1 MKFTCFKKDISK
13 ALNIV
18 SKAVTTRTTMP
29 ILKGILLKVEDNTLT
44 LTAYDLDILIE
55 TKISVTGYENG
66 ELVVKAKLFNEIIKK
81 LPGEEV
87 NISSDE
93 SIFVP
98 PDQVIPESEEVNIS
112 NYENKVIIKSDKS
125 EFKIH
130 GQSSDEFPSAG
141 DVSEK
146 ESIILKSDDFIDMI
160 NKTSFAASLEESRGI
175 IVGVLISLKQNF
187 LTMVALDGF
196 RVALNNRAVP
206 NEKEKNII
214 VTAKILSEVASL
226 LSEAEN
232 VSEISIVLDD
242 RKAKIN
248 IDNTKVIIRL
258 LEGEFISYESII
270 PKNSKVKVT
279 AGKDDLYNAI
289 ERASLLSREGKNNLV
304 KLEIKDN
311 SIIISS
317 KSEAGNLIEEIFVDK
332 EGEDLEIGFNAK
344 YLSDALKAIDD
355 ESIILNF
362 DSSVSPCSI
371 TPLIGSSF
379 THLVLP
385 VRI

>member
-130 GQSSDEFPSAG
+130 GQSADEFPSAG

-270 PKNSKVKVT
+270 PENSKVKVT

-304 KLEIKDN
+304 KFEIKDN
-311 SIIISS
+311 SIVISS

-371 TPLIGSSF
+371 TPLVGSSF

>member
-125 EFKIH
+125 EFKIY
-130 GQSSDEFPSAG
+130 GKSSDEFPSAG

-311 SIIISS
+311 SIVISS

-371 TPLIGSSF
+371 TPLVGSSF

>member
-87 NISSDE
+87 NISNDE

-371 TPLIGSSF
+371 TPLVGSSF

>member
-130 GQSSDEFPSAG
+130 GQSADEFPLAG

-311 SIIISS
+311 SIVISS

-371 TPLIGSSF
+371 TPLVGSSF

>member
-87 NISSDE
+87 NIS
-93 SIFVP
+93 
-98 PDQVIPESEEVNIS
+98 

-130 GQSSDEFPSAG
+130 GQSADEFPSAG

-311 SIIISS
+311 SIVISS

-371 TPLIGSSF
+371 TPLVGSSF

>member
-311 SIIISS
+311 SIVISS

-371 TPLIGSSF
+371 TPLVGSSF

>member
-125 EFKIH
+125 EI
-130 GQSSDEFPSAG
+130 G
-141 DVSEK
+141 
-146 ESIILKSDDFIDMI
+146 
-160 NKTSFAASLEESRGI
+160 
-175 IVGVLISLKQNF
+175 
-187 LTMVALDGF
+187 
-196 RVALNNRAVP
+196 RAHV
-206 NEKEKNII
+206 
-214 VTAKILSEVASL
+214 
-226 LSEAEN
+226 
-232 VSEISIVLDD
+232 
-242 RKAKIN
+242 
-248 IDNTKVIIRL
+248 
-258 LEGEFISYESII
+258 
-270 PKNSKVKVT
+270 
-279 AGKDDLYNAI
+279 
-289 ERASLLSREGKNNLV
+289 
-304 KLEIKDN
+304 
-311 SIIISS
+311 
-317 KSEAGNLIEEIFVDK
+317 
-332 EGEDLEIGFNAK
+332 
-344 YLSDALKAIDD
+344 
-355 ESIILNF
+355 
-362 DSSVSPCSI
+362 
-371 TPLIGSSF
+371 
-379 THLVLP
+379 
-385 VRI
+385 